1 MLLALEIPRLLQAF
15 NGQIVERKV
24 SRSIGLVLVLALVLV
39 PVLVLVLVLVPHLGT
54 GPGLNGFFQAGSSTD
69 R

>member
-15 NGQIVERKV
+15 NGHIVERKV
-24 SRSIGLVLVLALVLV
+24 SRSIGLVLALVLV

-54 GPGLNGFFQAGSSTD
+54 GPGLNGFFQAGSCTD

>member
-15 NGQIVERKV
+15 NGHIVKRKV
-24 SRSIGLVLVLALVLV
+24 SRSIGLVLALVLV

-54 GPGLNGFFQAGSSTD
+54 GPGLNGFFQAGSCTD